1 MSNPTEQLIGELLEP
16 RLTKGDRESALGQ
29 VSDYLRQARG
39 MPTLASISRATRL
52 SPGTVRNALRRL
64 EKSRM
69 VKRLRVKA
77 GSKGRRAKEIGR
89 RHIFRWRE
97 DMSKTEIEKA
107 ADQLLTE
114 EELPT
119 PEEGDWGYRG
129 SRRWDRMAKEAFKD
143 TAAARGIPITSG
155 VVADFLGYTLS
166 TELAWVRALLRDAKR
181 GDRVAI
187 DALDD
192 LGVPTDMRSQ
202 SPHIVTLYLLNAKT
216 YAEFADEATLYCSY
230 EGLGEV
236 P

>member
-107 ADQLLTE
+107 ADQLLE
-114 EELPT
+114 QDMPT
-119 PEEGDWGYRG
+119 PEEGDWGDR
-129 SRRWDRMAKEAFKD
+129 SKATRHDVNANPEWIKIVIVQAPLEVRREARTLLGNLPRLISVGINMEAYFDR
-143 TAAARGIPITSG
+143 RN
-155 VVADFLGYTLS
+155 
-166 TELAWVRALLRDAKR
+166 W
-181 GDRVAI
+181 
-187 DALDD
+187 
-192 LGVPTDMRSQ
+192 
-202 SPHIVTLYLLNAKT
+202 
-216 YAEFADEATLYCSY
+216 ADEAARRLTAAGIAWHFV
-230 EGLGEV
+230 EGEEAIPDAYTEPAGGEEW
-236 P
+236 PDEYTP